1 LERADPGSWADLSGI
16 SGAPVAL
23 SLRAATPFNRAV
35 RRLEGGD
42 VDFHFATLWEAIA
55 DAVPERKALVSDWVA
70 RTWREYDERAARL
83 ASVLAAHG
91 IGRDAKVA
99 LYMHNCNEYLEAQFA
114 VFKLRACPVNVN
126 YRYKTDE
133 LIYLLDNADVEAI
146 VFQSTYAGRIAEIR
160 PRLPRLKLV
169 IEVDDCTGTLL
180 DGALDYERCIARAE
194 PHPRIERGQDDLYM
208 LYTGGTTGLPKGVMY
223 PNGAFCQAL
232 TGFGAGSREIVP
244 PQTVAEVPPFLER
257 IGSPPITLP
266 ACPLMH
272 GTGIWLG
279 GMMPHCI
286 GGTVVTI
293 PSLGLEPDRIWR
305 LVEQHRV
312 TDLVIVGDAFARPLL
327 GALDDAAAR
336 GNPYDLSSL
345 QRIISSGVMWS
356 AETKEGLL
364 RHHDMVLI
372 DVIGSSEGGM
382 GNSIT
387 TRTLKPATARFQ
399 LNAGVKVITDDGR
412 IVQPGSGEIGRIATP
427 GLVPLGY
434 YKDPE
439 KSARTFRE
447 IDGVRYSFPGDY
459 ATVDAEGAITLLGRG
474 NACINT
480 GGEKV
485 FPEEVEE
492 AIKRHPDIEDCLVV
506 GVPDPRFG
514 ERVVAVASARPGA
527 DCAKAHVLAFA
538 RESLSGYKVPK
549 DMLIVEQVQRAPNG
563 KADYSW
569 AKSQALQAFADP
581 VAG

>member
-1 LERADPGSWADLSGI
+1 VGDVSGRHALRAE
-16 SGAPVAL
+16 L
-23 SLRAATPFNRAV
+23 SLRPATPFNRAHAST
-35 RRLEGGD
+35 RRGD
-42 VDFHFATLWEAIA
+42 VDFHFATFWEAVA

-91 IGRDAKVA
+91 VGRDAKVA

-126 YRYKTDE
+126 YRYKAEE
-133 LIYLLDNADVEAI
+133 LIYLLDNADVEAV

-223 PNGAFCQAL
+223 PNGSFCQAL
-232 TGFGAGSREIVP
+232 TGFGAAGREIAP
-244 PQTVAEVPPFLER
+244 PQTIAEVPAFLER
-257 IGSPPITLP
+257 VGTPPVTLP

-272 GTGIWLG
+272 GTGMWLG

-293 PSLGLEPDRIWR
+293 PSLGLEPERIWR
-305 LVEQHRV
+305 LVEHHRV

-327 GALDDAAAR
+327 VALDAAAAR
-336 GNPYDLSSL
+336 NETYDLAPL
-345 QRIISSGVMWS
+345 QRIVSSGVMWS
-356 AETKEGLL
+356 AETKQGLL
-364 RHHDMVLI
+364 RHHDVALI

-382 GNSIT
+382 GSSIT
-387 TRTLKPATARFQ
+387 TRALKPETARFQ
-399 LNAGVKVITDDGR
+399 LNAGVKVIAEDGR
-412 IVQPGSGEIGRIATP
+412 MVQPGSGEIGRIATP

-439 KSARTFRE
+439 KSAQTFRE

-459 ATVDAEGAITLLGRG
+459 ATVDADGSIRLLGRG
-474 NACINT
+474 SACINT

-492 AIKRHPDIEDCLVV
+492 AVKRHPAIEDCLVV

-514 ERVVAVASARPGA
+514 ERVVAIASARSGA
-527 DCAKAHVLAFA
+527 DCDKAHVLEFV
-538 RESLSGYKVPK
+538 RNVLSGYKAPK

-563 KADYSW
+563 KADYTW
-569 AKSQALQAFADP
+569 AKSQALQAFATA